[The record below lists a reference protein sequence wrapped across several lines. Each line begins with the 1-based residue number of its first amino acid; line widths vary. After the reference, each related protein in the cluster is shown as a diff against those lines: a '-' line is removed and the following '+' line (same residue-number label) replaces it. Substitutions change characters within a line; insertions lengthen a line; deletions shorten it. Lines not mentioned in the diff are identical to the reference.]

1 MSCAELTDKA
11 ACCATIDK
19 DGDVCV
25 PAVTAFSDGTVCAGW
40 EHSIGGVSLKNAPAD
55 AAQIAACPPG
65 DRAAPS
71 ARPREKLAPGVGCSA
86 LTDRV
91 ACCSASDGRTMA
103 AYEDAPC
110 GSPMGARTP
119 GSHIPCATPRA
130 THPAPHLLGRALRCD
145 TNAPLGRVAVPA
157 TTAFQNGAVCESAPH
172 VHAVEV
178 ERWGSALHPGCDG
191 SQTNAWEPEVE
202 AQDWGAPTKRARPG
216 RATAA
221 GARWRTAPRW
231 QRRACVLWTFG
242 SDFSVA
248 SRAVGANNIP
258 VTDGCINT
266 VPSPEPCCNG
276 TIVGGGD
283 S

>member
-119 GSHIPCATPRA
+119 GSHIPCAT
-130 THPAPHLLGRALRCD
+130 HPAPHTPRHTSSAARCAVTPTHLSAALQCPRRPPSRTARCARAHHTCTPSRSSGGARRSTLAATAARPTLGSRRWRRRIGELRRSVHGLGERQQLGRAG
-145 TNAPLGRVAVPA
+145 GRLHAGRGVH
-157 TTAFQNGAVCESAPH
+157 VCYGLS
-172 VHAVEV
+172 VQTSVSLVEL
-178 ERWGSALHPGCDG
+178 WG
-191 SQTNAWEPEVE
+191 QTIYPS
-202 AQDWGAPTKRARPG
+202 
-216 RATAA
+216 
-221 GARWRTAPRW
+221 RTAVSIQYPP
-231 QRRACVLWTFG
+231 L
-242 SDFSVA
+242 SPVA
-248 SRAVGANNIP
+248 TERS
-258 VTDGCINT
+258 
-266 VPSPEPCCNG
+266 
-276 TIVGGGD
+276 
-283 S
+283 